1 MRVFKYVCVCG
12 GGGMAGTYSED
23 SDDINDVGVK
33 SEETSVPVAKM
44 SIQNCYFTYLP
55 VYNPSYC

>member
-1 MRVFKYVCVCG
+1 MCVW
-12 GGGMAGTYSED
+12 GGMAGTYSED

-44 SIQNCYFTYLP
+44 SIQNCYFSYLP